1 MVGVFVDSHVHFW
14 DPAVLLYRWL
24 ASEPSIAGVHGPA
37 ELTSEAGQQAP
48 RQIVFVQAE
57 CDRAQAFDEVAWV
70 SRLAQGEPR
79 IAGIVAFAPVD
90 AGAETLSALDR
101 LREYPLVRGV
111 RQLIQSSADPDFCRR
126 PAFVEGVRAVGERGL
141 SFDLCIRH
149 AQLPAATDLARAC
162 PDTQLVLDHAGKPDI
177 RGARLDPWR
186 EHLGAMAA
194 LPHVVCKLSGL
205 VTEADVARWTIDD
218 LRPYAAHVL
227 ESFGHEARA
236 LRQRLAGRE
245 ARVELQALARHGR
258 ARSSTG
264 FRPADRDAVF
274 SDNARRTYRL

>member
-1 MVGVFVDSHVHFW
+1 MVGAFVDSHVHFW
-14 DPAVLLYRWL
+14 DPAVLTYRWL

-37 ELTSEAGQQAP
+37 ELSSEAGRQAP
-48 RQIVFVQAE
+48 AQIVFVQAE
-57 CDRAQAFDEVAWV
+57 CDRAQALEEVAWV

-90 AGAETLSALDR
+90 AGAETLRALDR

-111 RQLIQSSADPDFCRR
+111 RHLIQGSTDPDFCRR
-126 PAFVEGVRAVGERGL
+126 PAFIEGVRALGERGL

-162 PDTQLVLDHAGKPDI
+162 PHTQLILDHAGKPDI

-186 EHLGAMAA
+186 GELQELAA
-194 LPHVVCKLSGL
+194 LPHVACKLSGL
-205 VTEADVARWTIDD
+205 VTEAGTARWAIDD

-227 ESFGHEARA
+227 EAFGHERVLFGSDWPVVKLASTYARWVDTA
-236 LRQRLAGRE
+236 DKLLADLDPV
-245 ARVELQALARHGR
+245 ARG
-258 ARSSTG
+258 
-264 FRPADRDAVF
+264 AVF
-274 SDNARRTYRL
+274 SDNARRIYRL